1 MNDTE
6 RLLGAGLIPI
16 LRIRDAEVALA
27 AGQAMAEAGVRAVE
41 VTAGVPDAPGVV
53 AKLAAALDGSRVLL
67 GAGTVLSAEQAE
79 EFVQA
84 GARFLVSP
92 VLDRAVIEAA
102 ARLGVPHVPAGFTP
116 TEIYAAHRAGA
127 PVIKLFPS
135 GQVGPGYLTALLGP
149 FPQLKII
156 PTGGLDPESALAFI
170 RAGAVGVGV
179 GGKLCPQRMDE
190 VEETAAAAA
199 DLSRRIDAERSG

>member
-1 MNDTE
+1 MDDTA
-6 RLLGAGLIPI
+6 RLLDAGLIPI
-16 LRIRDAEVALA
+16 LRLRDADVALA
-27 AGQAMAEAGVRAVE
+27 AGQAMAEAGLRAVE
-41 VTAGVPDAPGVV
+41 VTAGVPHAPEVI

-67 GAGTVLSAEQAE
+67 GAGTVLSAEQAD

-92 VLDRAVIEAA
+92 VLDRSVIEAA
-102 ARLGVPHVPAGFTP
+102 VRLGVPHVPAGFTP
-116 TEIYAAHRAGA
+116 TEIYAAYRAGA

-135 GQVGPGYLTALLGP
+135 APVGPRYLSALLGP

-156 PTGGLDPESALAFI
+156 PTGGLDPDGAVAFI
-170 RAGAVGVGV
+170 RAGAVAVGV

-190 VEETAAAAA
+190 VEEAAAAAA
-199 DLSRRIDAERSG
+199 DLLRRIDAERSG